1 MDTSRID
8 EFIEYVQNFSVL
20 EMKLIK
26 EQTGVCSIDV
36 ELETKY
42 QAFVKCT
49 NKLCVEYGENIIVV
63 LFVFR
68 DKIKG
73 CRTMIKKRLDYM
85 LQYDGEKASIYY
97 KVRSCLRHLDKI
109 CLRASGH
116 LKKMLD
122 LYGVKK
128 GVLTNAEKDKLT
140 TKHCQSTYVPVTS
153 GDGVKEANDVY
164 YTTSFSDKTL
174 QKVFDYLIKRG
185 CLHTETLLSDFI
197 YYFTGRGEKVNNGLK
212 WDSEIGGKVKLAYFI
227 NTIIMGGRDQD
238 KSYWKKAEIIFGV
251 RALGNSYSRSS
262 SNKDNSS
269 NEQLQED
276 IKKLLK

>member
-1 MDTSRID
+1 MDTARID
-8 EFIEYVQNFSVL
+8 EFVEYVQNFSDL

-26 EQTGVCSIDV
+26 EQAGACSIDV

-49 NKLCVEYGENIIVV
+49 NEICVEYGENITVV
-63 LFVFR
+63 LLLVR

-73 CRTMIKKRLDYM
+73 CRTKIKKRLDYI
-85 LQYDGEKASIYY
+85 LQYDGEKAAIYY
-97 KVRSCLRHLDKI
+97 KVRSCLRHLYKI

-116 LKKMLD
+116 LKKILD
-122 LYGVKK
+122 FYCVKK
-128 GVLTNAEKDKLT
+128 GVLNNAEKDKMT
-140 TKHCQSTYVPVTS
+140 TKHCLSTCVSVTS
-153 GDGVKEANDVY
+153 SVVVKETNDVY
-164 YTTSFSDKTL
+164 YTTSFSDKAL

-185 CLHTETLLSDFI
+185 CLHPETLLSDFI

-227 NTIIMGGRDQD
+227 NTIIKGGRDQD

-276 IKKLLK
+276 IEKLLK